1 MNLYTRARKHIDMS
15 RVKSMREEKNQKKLL
30 QEYNKRKELAKL
42 RDKHSPE
49 FSNWRGNVAEGMNTG
64 NVFFTTLPATGDT
77 DLETIST
84 EVSSSFEDAG
94 GNDAFENTTVR
105 GSGTGSGSDGGFNI
119 GNHLAFQGDGQPRWA
134 ILKPIDSSKFDTLTI
149 SAIRG
154 NDTNGG
160 EDPDA
165 TGEELRLYYL
175 PPGGSAFRSIGVNPE
190 GQTVQPADFDVIIPL
205 GSDNS
210 GLRDYEIKLPSY
222 ARGVAFRYMLYQLT
236 NSGTGFDNYGIKNV
250 RYQRKAPLSVFVPLD
265 SPEAASFI
273 NDGSGGLSPEEKK
286 KRLEDMLAASD
297 EYQSRQFPFNK
308 AAYEQAAKD
317 VARNIQISLD
327 PSTFDVPTYGS
338 PTYNQMFNAR
348 IEPGVGDTE
357 IENALEREGLTLDTL
372 EKGVVKN
379 KGQFKMGREA
389 TLTLINNPYTQEK
402 ALTALGIDMSLV
414 NNLTPDS
421 FDKIGKITN
430 LAPGGTPATG
440 WDGKFYSYGDPNLE
454 RSRIIP
460 LETYLQVKGTDNY
473 AGVERP
479 DAVEPGH
486 RYVMEKK
493 YSFTPDS
500 EAEPRYTGVRNKD
513 ISDKIT
519 NNMKTRAYGGSV
531 GGLMWDYRLY
541 KSGMDYGDGVPLRPG
556 NKSFLA
562 DAARSAANAINYQY
576 NIADLLAFEYLYNAR
591 YFSGI
596 YKDRVE
602 QNKDRDLSTEYNP
615 LYLWSETPEYAEMLE
630 TMRGLTSGRQ
640 LDMPVSYYTN
650 NTQSAESKASEER
663 YHKAKNDRIVADL
676 QAAFEKIDSI
686 NNIYAFEK
694 DEWYLK
700 NDDQTRFVTGIKK
713 VHPYSGLPEPETTPE
728 EPTLEE
734 PEVPT
739 EEPEKDLTDIS
750 KSVSTDIKSDDEVVN
765 EVGKVVD
772 YYKDKKIKNPEIQ
785 TPNLLRSL
793 VNFFTGADDSLL
805 GDMLPPAYEYAPDIA
820 ASVLTGKPINFT
832 KKDVSTRDLE
842 LMFNQLQPNEVDI
855 FSKPEAYADDN
866 IRELP
871 NGNVVVNTTGKNN
884 TKQIYKPPT
893 VTVGGQQIPTD
904 FGYTNP
910 IGAAGQAQV
919 QLVVPTNNPRDAY
932 FRYTDHAYYNNKSS
946 DPGELPLGQYDLRR
960 IPGSIVNGVSRML
973 YPNGLR
979 GYPSNIRGDRTL
991 KFDIKYNELPRNYKN
1006 KVNDVIN
1013 RRSIGGGSLG
1023 DTLQGTGAGDAA
1035 SAAADTQRKKKK
1047 NVKEMYEPKAKHN
1060 DKVAKV
1066 TGRLKSVSDFLN
1078 HPDVKPVFPKDP
1090 PPEMIN
1096 GRHPDLVDGEK
1107 VSNRYN
1113 RLDPISAKAMP
1124 KTGNPKIDAKVAKA
1138 LKKPK

>member
-1 MNLYTRARKHIDMS
+1 MI
-15 RVKSMREEKNQKKLL
+15 
-30 QEYNKRKELAKL
+30 
-42 RDKHSPE
+42 
-49 FSNWRGNVAEGMNTG
+49 
-64 NVFFTTLPATGDT
+64 
-77 DLETIST
+77 
-84 EVSSSFEDAG
+84 
-94 GNDAFENTTVR
+94 
-105 GSGTGSGSDGGFNI
+105 
-119 GNHLAFQGDGQPRWA
+119 
-134 ILKPIDSSKFDTLTI
+134 
-149 SAIRG
+149 
-154 NDTNGG
+154 TNGG

-222 ARGVAFRYMLYQLT
+222 ARGAAFRYMLYQLT

-479 DAVEPGH
+479 DTVEPGH

-513 ISDKIT
+513 IEERNDRTWYIAHVGSDG
-519 NNMKTRAYGGSV
+519 YV
-531 GGLMWDYRLY
+531 GGHEWDYHLY
-541 KSGMDYGDGVPLRPG
+541 TGSDPHLSGSMYMLQQLAGSAAKSLNYINRYADFLAYDFLKKYQSGESGRFYGD
-556 NKSFLA
+556 
-562 DAARSAANAINYQY
+562 
-576 NIADLLAFEYLYNAR
+576 LYNQ
-591 YFSGI
+591 
-596 YKDRVE
+596 YKDTDIFNNYDPLWVWNSDPKMSKMLTLLRGISSG
-602 QNKDRDLSTEYNP
+602 RDLDS
-615 LYLWSETPEYAEMLE
+615 
-630 TMRGLTSGRQ
+630 
-640 LDMPVSYYTN
+640 PVDHYTN
-650 NTQSAESKASEER
+650 NSQSAESKASEER
-663 YHKAKNDRIVADL
+663 YHKAKNDRLYDNL
-676 QAAFEKIDSI
+676 QKALKLFDTPRTLSQ
-686 NNIYAFEK
+686 YEK
-694 DEWYLK
+694 DEWYLE
-700 NDDQTRFVTGIKK
+700 NDDQTRFVTGIKE
-713 VHPYSGLPEPETTPE
+713 VHPYSGLPEPGLTPE
-728 EPTLEE
+728 EPTPEE
-734 PEVPT
+734 PYMNIEVGDEQIIKQGNETVLDTLKGIDNRQKNSIEKEMDKIQKMPPAVKKELARLLDLAGTSEYTPT
-739 EEPEKDLTDIS
+739 PPKTKKEIEDYWASLPPEVISDIEGRTQASGVDAIGLGIAALAGLALGATGIGGAIGAAISRGLSKVKNLTKAKPKPTQSRYPTSSPKPVNQKGADFGARMRGQVAKDYGG
-750 KSVSTDIKSDDEVVN
+750 KSVSQQG
-765 EVGKVVD
+765 GKTFQTT
-772 YYKDKKIKNPEIQ
+772 YKGPKKQ
-785 TPNLLRSL
+785 STPNFSD
-793 VNFFTGADDSLL
+793 TPAQSTSSGAKSQFKVEPQGSAKGSGFRGQYDQF
-805 GDMLPPAYEYAPDIA
+805 GRKINPK
-820 ASVLTGKPINFT
+820 TGKP
-832 KKDVSTRDLE
+832 L
-842 LMFNQLQPNEVDI
+842 
-855 FSKPEAYADDN
+855 
-866 IRELP
+866 
-871 NGNVVVNTTGKNN
+871 
-884 TKQIYKPPT
+884 KQ
-893 VTVGGQQIPTD
+893 
-904 FGYTNP
+904 
-910 IGAAGQAQV
+910 
-919 QLVVPTNNPRDAY
+919 
-932 FRYTDHAYYNNKSS
+932 S
-946 DPGELPLGQYDLRR
+946 
-960 IPGSIVNGVSRML
+960 
-973 YPNGLR
+973 
-979 GYPSNIRGDRTL
+979 
-991 KFDIKYNELPRNYKN
+991 
-1006 KVNDVIN
+1006 
-1013 RRSIGGGSLG
+1013 
-1023 DTLQGTGAGDAA
+1023 
-1035 SAAADTQRKKKK
+1035 
-1047 NVKEMYEPKAKHN
+1047 YEPEGKLISEKSKDHNETIAKQG
-1060 DKVAKV
+1060 K
-1066 TGRLKSVSDFLN
+1066 LKSPSEFFKRA
-1078 HPDVKPVFPKDP
+1078 DVKPVYPDTP

-1107 VSNRYN
+1107 VSNRFN